1 MSAPAFRPGSSGSVQ
16 LRAEKARLA
25 EFRLR
30 IRLNRAADRTDG
42 VRARHDGGMGSGDAG
57 RRPTPAARVLVVE
70 DEASIRAAVEQALVD
85 GGFVVGGRAHGLD
98 LEQVLAGFRPDLVIL
113 DIMLPGRDGFHL
125 LDVVREHTD
134 AAVILL
140 TARDGVDDR
149 LRGLDGGADDY
160 VIKPFLLA
168 ELVSRVRAVLRRRG
182 RVPTAIQY
190 GDLVIDEQSG
200 TASRAGAVLELTATE
215 LRLLGYLAEQRG
227 RTVTKNQILTQ
238 VWGYD
243 DYDPNIVEV
252 HVSGLRRKLESR
264 GPRIVHTVRGLG
276 YKLGPPESGQ
286 SA

>member
-1 MSAPAFRPGSSGSVQ
+1 
-16 LRAEKARLA
+16 
-25 EFRLR
+25 
-30 IRLNRAADRTDG
+30 
-42 VRARHDGGMGSGDAG
+42 MGSGDAG
-57 RRPTPAARVLVVE
+57 KRAAPAARVLVVE

-113 DIMLPGRDGFHL
+113 DIMLPGRDGFRL
-125 LDVVREHTD
+125 LDVVREQTD

-149 LRGLDGGADDY
+149 LRGLDSGA
-160 VIKPFLLA
+160 
-168 ELVSRVRAVLRRRG
+168 
-182 RVPTAIQY
+182 
-190 GDLVIDEQSG
+190 
-200 TASRAGAVLELTATE
+200 
-215 LRLLGYLAEQRG
+215 
-227 RTVTKNQILTQ
+227 
-238 VWGYD
+238 D

-286 SA
+286 SS

>member
-1 MSAPAFRPGSSGSVQ
+1 
-16 LRAEKARLA
+16 
-25 EFRLR
+25 
-30 IRLNRAADRTDG
+30 
-42 VRARHDGGMGSGDAG
+42 MGTGDTG
-57 RRPTPAARVLVVE
+57 RRPAPAARVLVVE
-70 DEASIRAAVEQALVD
+70 DEAAIRAAVEQALVD
-85 GGFVVGGRAHGLD
+85 GGFVVGGRGHGLD

-113 DIMLPGRDGFHL
+113 DIMLPGRDGFRL
-125 LDVVREHTD
+125 LEVVREHTD

-149 LRGLDGGADDY
+149 LRGLDSGADDY

-276 YKLGPPESGQ
+276 YKLGPPEPGQ
-286 SA
+286 PS

>member
-1 MSAPAFRPGSSGSVQ
+1 MGTTDPPYRSSAS
-16 LRAEKARLA
+16 
-25 EFRLR
+25 
-30 IRLNRAADRTDG
+30 
-42 VRARHDGGMGSGDAG
+42 
-57 RRPTPAARVLVVE
+57 ARVLVVE
-70 DEASIRAAVEQALVD
+70 DEATIRAAVEQALVD
-85 GGFVVGGRAHGLD
+85 GGFVVGGRGHGGD

-113 DIMLPGRDGFHL
+113 DIMLPGRDGFRL
-125 LDVVREHTD
+125 LEVIREHTD

-149 LRGLDGGADDY
+149 LRGLDSGADDY

-182 RVPTAIQY
+182 RVPTAVQY

-200 TASRAGAVLELTATE
+200 TVSRAGGVLDLTATE
-215 LRLLGYLAEQRG
+215 LRLLSYLFEERG

-252 HVSGLRRKLESR
+252 HISGLRRKLEGR

-276 YKLGPPESGQ
+276 YRLSLPEPR
-286 SA
+286 